1 MLVVVVCDVGV
12 VVVVIVIVGDDVVQ
26 FGVIFD
32 WYVVDVDLIIISGG
46 VSVGVYEVVKDVF
59 GSVDYW
65 GGDYG
70 VEFVKVVM

>member
-1 MLVVVVCDVGV
+1 M
-12 VVVVIVIVGDDVVQ
+12 
-26 FGVIFD
+26 IFD